1 MLVYRGADHL
11 MEEEHTVPLIDQRI
25 LIAAPAEA
33 VWTFLISPPLL
44 VKWHKGCK
52 QVSILS
58 TRTTGPGTRRRVT
71 DPRGKTVVEEITHW
85 LENLG
90 YEYQMIDGPY
100 RAYRGRIRL
109 QAIPEGTVVN
119 WTIEFQL
126 RGMLPALRIL
136 LGARRRMENMMA
148 DSLRQ
153 LRRLV
158 EHTGARIDPEKQAR
172 FAMRAAPSVE
182 DRAAARAVAVPSEA
196 PAGTPEPS
204 FVAGLESAPPAAPF
218 TAEDASLADTKPRA
232 PKGLQE
238 AIARQ
243 MAELPAA
250 EPQDEPPAPAA
261 PAAEWDSAAR
271 TVPVSL
277 VAPTPP
283 DSGEQ
288 ETQTMEMVPPSV
300 PDTLPESV
308 PTPRSILLPK
318 MAVRLEAPKE
328 SEDSAARGQDDSAI
342 PITPPPTT
350 PHDTG
355 EISIWDVFGMMPPS
369 ERTRTELE
377 KLITSLQSPVE
388 ANAEAP
394 TRKVEHARRAESGQ
408 RARRRRAN
416 PPVRAG
422 IPYPARGKARMQAR
436 RATTQRR

>member
-1 MLVYRGADHL
+1 
-11 MEEEHTVPLIDQRI
+11 VPLIDQRI

-126 RGMLPALRIL
+126 RGMLPVLRIL

-196 PAGTPEPS
+196 PAEQPLDAEAPTPPAGTPEPS
-204 FVAGLESAPPAAPF
+204 FVAGLESAPPPIASF
-218 TAEDASLADTKPRA
+218 DSEDASLADTKPRA
-232 PKGLQE
+232 PKGLRE

-243 MAELPAA
+243 MAELPAT
-250 EPQDEPPAPAA
+250 EPQDEPSAPAA

-277 VAPTPP
+277 VAPAPP

-288 ETQTMEMVPPSV
+288 ETQTMEIVPPSV

-318 MAVRLEAPKE
+318 MAERLEAPKGD
-328 SEDSAARGQDDSAI
+328 EDSAARRLDEPAI
-342 PITPPPTT
+342 PTTPPPTT

-388 ANAEAP
+388 THAKAP

-416 PPVRAG
+416 PPVRAA